1 MEFKKPNL
9 LSKEASVAL
18 WLQGKDAWNVWAK
31 NNPDIG
37 VDFSGV
43 RFAIPD
49 LLQIAPNNK
58 VLLKANAEGDI
69 SALTFVNYTFPH
81 LADFS
86 NTEFNIPAIF
96 DNGTFNGTADFSKA
110 IFSQNASFNGITFNC
125 IASFYNA
132 EFQNSIVFSDC
143 NFKGNT
149 LFTFSHFE
157 MLAYFPSTTFHEVVG
172 FDHSTFAGGT
182 HFKNTKFLCKEVYF
196 EYINCTDTFDFD
208 ELDAK
213 KVITLSFKGSVF
225 EKDFNISG
233 HFKCVPDLRSTKLN
247 HHTDLTSMIYT
258 LNRKKV
264 FFTPIKKVTD
274 TLDIGRLCRLKEL
287 AEQNKSHDMALAF
300 HADELRAKRWG
311 RLNIVQS
318 VMDIIYSVTS
328 NYGQSIMRP
337 LLLLVIS
344 FLLFNS
350 YVISKSDIEIK
361 SAYKPAATLSIA
373 TITPFL
379 SISKEA
385 RGHSAQVLFEKQLP
399 ENFYLYSYAY
409 ASSSFL
415 FLFLV
420 GLGLRNRFRI

>member
-1 MEFKKPNL
+1 MEFEKPNL
-9 LSKEASVAL
+9 LSKEASVLL
-18 WLQGKDAWNVWAK
+18 WLQGKDAWNEWAK
-31 NNPDIG
+31 NNPDMG

-43 RFAIPD
+43 KFSIPD
-49 LLQIAPNNK
+49 LLKIAPNNK
-58 VLLKANAEGDI
+58 VLLETNAKGDF
-69 SALTFVNYTFPH
+69 SNLTFVNYIFPNV
-81 LADFS
+81 ADFS

-96 DNGTFNGTADFSKA
+96 DNTTFNGTADFSRT
-110 IFSQNASFNGITFNC
+110 IFSQDASFNTVAFNS
-125 IASFYNA
+125 IASFHSA
-132 EFQNSIVFSDC
+132 EFQNSVVFGDC
-143 NFKGNT
+143 DFKGNT
-149 LFTFSHFE
+149 LFTCSHFE
-157 MLAYFPSTTFHEVVG
+157 MLAYFPSTTFNEVVG

-196 EYINCTDTFDFD
+196 EYIDCTDTFNFD

-233 HFKCVPDLRSTKLN
+233 YFKCIPDLRSTKLN
-247 HHTDLTSMIYT
+247 HHTDLTSMVYT
-258 LNRKKV
+258 LNRKNI
-264 FFTPIKKVTD
+264 FFTPIKKATD

-300 HADELRAKRWG
+300 HADELRAKRWS
-311 RLNIVQS
+311 RLNIIQS
-318 VMDIIYSVTS
+318 VMDIIYSVIS

-337 LLLLVIS
+337 LLLIAIS

-350 YVISKSDIEIK
+350 YIISKSDIEIK

-385 RGHSAQVLFEKQLP
+385 REHGEQVLFEKQLP
-399 ENFYLYSYAY
+399 ENFYLFSYAY
-409 ASSSFL
+409 ASSSFV
-415 FLFLV
+415 FLFLI

>member
-9 LSKEASVAL
+9 LNKEASVAL
-18 WLQGKDAWNVWAK
+18 WLQGKDAWNEWAK
-31 NNPDIG
+31 NNPDMG

-43 RFAIPD
+43 KFSISE
-49 LLQIAPNNK
+49 LLKISPSNQ
-58 VLLKANAEGDI
+58 VLLKANAEGDF
-69 SALTFVNYTFPH
+69 SALTFVNYTFHH

-96 DNGTFNGTADFSKA
+96 DNATFKETVDFSRA
-110 IFSQNASFNGITFNC
+110 IFSQDASFNNVAFNG
-125 IASFYNA
+125 IASFHSA
-132 EFQNSIVFSDC
+132 DFQNSVVFGDC

-149 LFTFSHFE
+149 LFTCSHFE
-157 MLAYFPSTTFHEVVG
+157 MLAYFPSNTFHEVVD
-172 FDHSTFAGGT
+172 FTHSTFAGGT
-182 HFKNTKFLCKEVYF
+182 HFKNTKFSYEEVFF
-196 EYINCTDTFDFD
+196 EYIHCTDTFDFD
-208 ELDAK
+208 ELEAK

-233 HFKCVPDLRSTKLN
+233 YFNCVPDLRSTKLN
-247 HHTDLTSMIYT
+247 HHTDLTSMVYT
-258 LNRKKV
+258 LNRKNI
-264 FFTPIKKVTD
+264 FFTPIKKATD

-337 LLLLVIS
+337 LLLLAIS

-350 YVISKSDIEIK
+350 YIISKSDIEIK
-361 SAYKPAATLSIA
+361 NTYKPAVTLSIA

-385 RGHSAQVLFEKQLP
+385 REYGAQVLFEKQLP
-399 ENFYLYSYAY
+399 ENFYLFSYAY
-409 ASSSFL
+409 ASSSFV